1 MNYKSRDFMN
11 IWTNQNG
18 FSNSDLKKDKPTR
31 VHNALNSPKF
41 VKIPQEFLLGE
52 QMISEFFK
60 NAYIPLLALSSLE
73 LENDCRYLNTSK
85 CPPLAA
91 MSKTLVHP

>member
-1 MNYKSRDFMN
+1 MCTQYPFNN
-11 IWTNQNG
+11 
-18 FSNSDLKKDKPTR
+18 LKNLINVAGVPKKKKKNP
-31 VHNALNSPKF
+31 LIGPKF
-41 VKIPQEFLLGE
+41 LNIPQEFLLGKE
-52 QMISEFFK
+52 MISEFFK